1 MRTDE
6 FAFDVQP
13 TTLPPIKT
21 ALTKRA
27 KATTAKLKSTRTHRQ
42 QRIVGQLQLVVDD
55 ENVAATT
62 DREE

>member
-1 MRTDE
+1 VRTDE